1 MSPRSIFTRATA
13 AAFMFTLVGCM
24 SQPYKGQMLFGL
36 QGGAASASAA
46 SAKPHAGLLRV
57 RAVSI
62 AQPYGGLEFSYRYMD
77 GRMRSDPYGGF
88 ISSPQALM
96 GSAIIDRLGR
106 ERVFDTVSGPELSSV
121 PAYELIVSIAV
132 FGAVYEES
140 SGKVELQG
148 TAYLVNPTTDP
159 NQLVATFDL
168 SVSAEIQGDAVV
180 AVAQGMNDALSEW
193 IAQLAGKLRTASV
206 PPLASTKPTKDATK

>member
-1 MSPRSIFTRATA
+1 MRPRSTFACVIASA
-13 AAFMFTLVGCM
+13 LMFIMAGCL
-24 SQPYKGQMLFGL
+24 SQPYSGQMLFGL

-46 SAKPHAGLLRV
+46 SAKPHAGVLRV

-88 ISSPQALM
+88 ISSPQGLM

-106 ERVFDTVSGPELSSV
+106 ERVFDTVSGPELSAV

-132 FGAVYEES
+132 FGAVYEQS
-140 SGKVELQG
+140 AGKVELQG
-148 TAYLVNPTTDP
+148 TAYLVDPTSDP
-159 NQLVATFDL
+159 NQLLASFDL
-168 SVSAEIQGDAVV
+168 SVTAEIQGDAVA

-193 IAQLAGKLRTASV
+193 IAQLAGKLRSATV
-206 PPLASTKPTKDATK
+206 PPLASVKSAKEATK